1 MIHGI
6 QSTQVDEVWAD
17 VEHYI
22 NRSLKYGLG
31 EYEAEDIKELCKARQ
46 MQLWIMFDGKVK
58 GAIVTQILKYPQF
71 SILLGLLIS
80 ADNFIEWRDK
90 VDETLIGF
98 GKDKD
103 CKYLEFFGRKGWGNY
118 LKDINYKEQV
128 RMFSKEIV

>member
-6 QSTQVDEVWAD
+6 QSKD
-17 VEHYI
+17 VEASWVHVEDYI

-31 EYEAEDIKELCKARQ
+31 EYKAEDIKQMCQSQQ
-46 MQLWIMFDGKVK
+46 MQLWVMFDGEVK
-58 GAIVTQILKYPQF
+58 GAIVTQILKYPRF

-98 GKDKD
+98 GKDKG